1 MAVVSYKC
9 PCCGAGIAFDSEKQL
24 FKCEYCLS
32 EFTQEQLEAQTPK
45 ADPVEEERTS
55 AADSDTFCE
64 NLLSYTC
71 NNCGAEVFADADTV
85 ADFCYYCHNPVVCNG
100 RLSGQLKPNKII
112 PFAFDKAEAE
122 KRFLTFARKKRF
134 VPKDFFSAEHAD
146 QIRGV
151 YFPFWLTDAD
161 VSARLSA
168 KAQKVRTWTTGN
180 KQYTETSHYALFRA
194 GDIHFE
200 DVTTA
205 AYSAENKQMLEG
217 ILPFPSDALRDFSM
231 TYLSGFLA
239 KKRNIE
245 HESIAAE
252 VKQRINGYSE
262 QLLMKTTDG
271 YSSVQPSGTQTDMNT
286 LAWDYALMPIWI
298 LTYVQKKKD
307 KEKIYTYALNGHTG
321 KIYGE
326 LPLSAG
332 RLFGLFAGLAA
343 GITFVWTLVQT
354 LMGGFLFW

>member
-9 PCCGAGIAFDSEKQL
+9 PCCGAGIAFDSETQC

-32 EFTQEQLEAQTPK
+32 SFTQAELETQTPK
-45 ADPVEEERTS
+45 ESPAEEIRTDESANAD
-55 AADSDTFCE
+55 FCE
-64 NLLSYTC
+64 HLLSYTC

-85 ADFCYYCHNPVVCNG
+85 ADFCYYCHNPIVCDG

-112 PFAFDKAEAE
+112 PFAFDKGVAEQ
-122 KRFLTFARKKRF
+122 RFLTFARKKKF
-134 VPKDFFSAEHAD
+134 VPKDFFSAEHAA

-161 VSARLSA
+161 VSARVSA
-168 KAQKVRTWTTGN
+168 KGQKVRMWTTGD

-200 DVTTA
+200 DVTTT

-217 ILPFPSDALRDFSM
+217 ILPFPSDALRPFSM

-245 HESIAAE
+245 REHVAEE
-252 VKQRINGYSE
+252 VKQRINSYSE
-262 QLLMKTTDG
+262 KLLVETMNEYTA
-271 YSSVQPSGTQTDMNT
+271 VQPSGTQTDIQAIT
-286 LAWDYALMPIWI
+286 WDYALMPIWI
-298 LTYVQKKKD
+298 LTYIKKTKKGD
-307 KEKIYTYALNGHTG
+307 KAYTYALNGHTG

-326 LPLSAG
+326 LPISPGKL
-332 RLFGLFAGLAA
+332 LLLFAELTV
-343 GITFVWTLVQT
+343 GITLLWTLLWL
-354 LMGGFLFW
+354 LMGGI

>member
-1 MAVVSYKC
+1 M
-9 PCCGAGIAFDSEKQL
+9 
-24 FKCEYCLS
+24 
-32 EFTQEQLEAQTPK
+32 
-45 ADPVEEERTS
+45 
-55 AADSDTFCE
+55 
-64 NLLSYTC
+64 
-71 NNCGAEVFADADTV
+71 
-85 ADFCYYCHNPVVCNG
+85 
-100 RLSGQLKPNKII
+100 
-112 PFAFDKAEAE
+112 
-122 KRFLTFARKKRF
+122 
-134 VPKDFFSAEHAD
+134 
-146 QIRGV
+146 

-262 QLLMKTTDG
+262 QLLMKTMDG
-271 YSSVQPSGTQTDMNT
+271 YTSVQPSGTQTDMNS

-298 LTYVQKKKD
+298 LTYVQKKNG

-326 LPLSAG
+326 LPVSAG

>member
-1 MAVVSYKC
+1 M
-9 PCCGAGIAFDSEKQL
+9 
-24 FKCEYCLS
+24 
-32 EFTQEQLEAQTPK
+32 
-45 ADPVEEERTS
+45 
-55 AADSDTFCE
+55 
-64 NLLSYTC
+64 
-71 NNCGAEVFADADTV
+71 
-85 ADFCYYCHNPVVCNG
+85 
-100 RLSGQLKPNKII
+100 
-112 PFAFDKAEAE
+112 
-122 KRFLTFARKKRF
+122 
-134 VPKDFFSAEHAD
+134 
-146 QIRGV
+146 
-151 YFPFWLTDAD
+151 
-161 VSARLSA
+161 
-168 KAQKVRTWTTGN
+168 
-180 KQYTETSHYALFRA
+180 
-194 GDIHFE
+194 
-200 DVTTA
+200 TTA

-231 TYLSGFLA
+231 PYLSGFLA

-271 YSSVQPSGTQTDMNT
+271 YTSVQPSGTQTDMNT

-298 LTYVQKKKD
+298 LTYVQEKKG

-326 LPLSAG
+326 LPISAG

-354 LMGGFLFW
+354 LMGGFLWW